1 MTADEQ
7 TLTYDAGVE
16 QTTTEENLNA
26 DEQESLAVG
35 EQMQEAEDSLLAGK
49 YQNTQELEKAY
60 TELEKKLG
68 EKSDEDSEEVESEY
82 EDSEDES
89 EIEEEEY
96 EPEDAS
102 ILDQLWDEGTNS
114 QLTKETFEQL
124 QQMDPVD
131 VAKLAMQDRSAL
143 LAAAGPKEFS
153 NEDVTQIQGLV
164 GGEENYNNLLD
175 WANNSMPEQEV
186 QLFDAV
192 MEQGN
197 PLAAYFAVQSMALRY
212 QDAAGRDGEMVTG
225 KPPTMNADAFQSQAE
240 LVQAMED
247 PRYNDDPAYRDAV
260 QAKLERSNIN
270 F

>member
-35 EQMQEAEDSLLAGK
+35 EQMQEAEDSLLAGN

-60 TELEKKLG
+60 KELEGKLG
-68 EKSDEDSEEVESEY
+68 EKSEPDSEEVESEY

-96 EPEDAS
+96 EQEDAS
-102 ILDQLWDEGTNS
+102 ILDQLWEEGTNS
-114 QLTKETFEQL
+114 QLSKETFEQL
-124 QQMDPVD
+124 QKMDPVE

-143 LAAAGPKEFS
+143 LAQAGPKEFTDR
-153 NEDVTQIQGLV
+153 DVDQIQGLV
-164 GGEENYNNLLD
+164 GGEENYNNLME
-175 WANNSMPEQEV
+175 WANESVPEQEV
-186 QLFDAV
+186 KLFDAV
-192 MEQGN
+192 MNQGN
-197 PLAAYFAVQSMALRY
+197 PLAAYFAVQAMALKY

-225 KPPTMNADAFQSQAE
+225 KAPTMNADAFQSQAE
-240 LVQAMED
+240 LIKAMED
-247 PRYNDDPAYRDAV
+247 SRYNDDPAYRDAV